1 MKKRGLKK
9 YHANHFKVMVLPLMI
24 TAIAI
29 FVGNLIT
36 YFYNS
41 VYIAIFVGILA
52 VVVFLWSQKKTI
64 IAPIKRLE
72 HWTNKIDLDNNISFR
87 LPAYRK
93 DVFYGISVAINMIL
107 NKTEGSFNKIKENE
121 EVIMASNDQ
130 IILAYGQLKASQIEL
145 EKNYSEIEKY
155 SQELEKLK
163 SDIEHMAYNDEL
175 TNLPNRRSFM
185 EKLKNELDL
194 KKEGAI
200 LFLDID
206 NFKAINDT
214 LGHVHGDE
222 LLNCVAY
229 RLKLLLGNTAFI
241 SRFGGDEFLIL
252 MSDIDKFTV
261 ETYAK
266 FIQSIFDECFLV
278 NNNKIN
284 VDFSMG
290 ITFYPKDSADINQLI
305 MNADTAMYTVKASGR
320 NHYKFFDLEMIELIK
335 EKVKIEKKIRE
346 ALKNDGFVLHYQPQ
360 VKVDGLTIYGFEAL
374 LRFKDDTLSPA
385 IFIPIAEEAGLIIEV
400 GRWVTK
406 EAISQLYKWKKS
418 HVNLKPISVN
428 LSTKQFMDEGYIDYL
443 RITLAEYEIP
453 AEYIEI
459 EITESILLEQTE
471 RTIEFLNELKKIG
484 VMIALDDFGTGYS
497 SLSYLTFIPV
507 DKIKLDKSLSD
518 KFLGLTNIKVM
529 DSLISLAHSLDL
541 EVIAEGIEDIEQY
554 KRLRFGKCDYIQGY
568 LFSKPIEIIEADK
581 IYNLN
586 LNYVIA

>member
-1 MKKRGLKK
+1 MKKHSLKK
-9 YHANHFKVMVLPLMI
+9 YHANHFKLMILPLMI

-29 FVGNLIT
+29 FAGNLLT
-36 YFYNS
+36 YIYNS
-41 VYIAIFVGILA
+41 VYIAIIVGVVAL
-52 VVVFLWSQKKTI
+52 VVFFLTQKNNI
-64 IAPIKRLE
+64 IAPVKRLE
-72 HWTNKIDLDNNISFR
+72 HWINKIDLKNNISYR

-93 DVFYGISVAINMIL
+93 DVYYGISVAINVIL
-107 NKTEGSFNKIKENE
+107 NKTEEFFNKIKEDE
-121 EVIMASNDQ
+121 EAIMLSNDE
-130 IILAYGQLKASQIEL
+130 IMVAYGQLRVSQTEL
-145 EKNYSEIEKY
+145 ENKYSEIEKY
-155 SQELEKLK
+155 SHELEQLK
-163 SDIEHMAYNDEL
+163 SHIEHMAYNDEL

-185 EKLKNELDL
+185 EKLKNELYL

-206 NFKAINDT
+206 NFKSINDT
-214 LGHVHGDE
+214 LGHVYGDE

-229 RLKLLLGNTAFI
+229 RLKLLLGNNAFI
-241 SRFGGDEFLIL
+241 SRFGGDEFLVL
-252 MSDIDKFTV
+252 MSDIDKETV
-261 ETYAK
+261 ETYVK
-266 FIQSIFDECFLV
+266 FIQRIFDECFLV

-290 ITFYPKDSADINQLI
+290 ITFYPEDSSDINQLI
-305 MNADTAMYTVKASGR
+305 MNADTAMHRVKASGR
-320 NHYKFFDLEMIELIK
+320 NHYKFFDLEMIESIK

-360 VKVDGLTIYGFEAL
+360 VKVDGLTIHGFEAL
-374 LRFKDDTLSPA
+374 IRFKNDNLSPA

-400 GRWVTK
+400 GRWVTR
-406 EAISQLYKWKKS
+406 EAISQLYEWKKR
-418 HVNLKPISVN
+418 HINLKPISIN

-443 RITLAEYEIP
+443 KQTLSEFDIP

-518 KFLGLTNIKVM
+518 KFLELTNIKVM

-541 EVIAEGIEDIEQY
+541 EVIAEGIEDLEQY
-554 KRLRFGKCDYIQGY
+554 KRLRVGKCDYIQGY
-568 LFSKPIEIIEADK
+568 LFSKPIEINEADK
-581 IYNLN
+581 IYDTNLD
-586 LNYVIA
+586 YVVA